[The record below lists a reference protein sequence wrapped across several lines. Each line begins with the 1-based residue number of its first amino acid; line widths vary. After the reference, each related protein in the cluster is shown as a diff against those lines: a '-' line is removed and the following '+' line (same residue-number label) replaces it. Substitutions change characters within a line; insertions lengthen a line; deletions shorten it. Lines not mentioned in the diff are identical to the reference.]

1 MVLPW
6 ATAQWSLLENFL
18 QNLHASNQPIREK
31 ASPAADVRLRDQCVG
46 HTSSVPVLLL
56 KLFQSPETDSEQ
68 VTKITSGFR

>member
-18 QNLHASNQPIREK
+18 QNLHPSNQPFREK
-31 ASPAADVRLRDQCVG
+31 ASPASDVRLRDQCMG
-46 HTSSVPVLLL
+46 HTSSVPVFL

-68 VTKITSGFR
+68 VTEITSGFR